1 MTCLNCND
9 YFQYEIKDPETA
21 HARKIKMTDQDDNE
35 LTSDGLSTHVLPA
48 HYFAIEAAPIYNT
61 RYMYRVLTTF
71 LTYRKNQMYG
81 VT

>member
-1 MTCLNCND
+1 MTFLSCND

-21 HARKIKMTDQDDNE
+21 HARKIKMTDRDDDA
-35 LTSDGLSTHVLPA
+35 LTSDGLTHVLQA
-48 HYFAIEAAPIYNT
+48 HYFAIEAASIYNT

-71 LTYRKNQMYG
+71 LTYRKNQMYS